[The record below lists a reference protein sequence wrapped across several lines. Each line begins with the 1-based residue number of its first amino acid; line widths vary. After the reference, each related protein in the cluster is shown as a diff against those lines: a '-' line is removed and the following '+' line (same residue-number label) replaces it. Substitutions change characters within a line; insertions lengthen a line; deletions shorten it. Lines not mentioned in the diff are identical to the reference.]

1 MNENPVSP
9 TDHPASA
16 ETPERIGKWIGD
28 IIAALIMISV
38 VVMMI
43 VQFA

>member
-1 MNENPVSP
+1 MTQADTE
-9 TDHPASA
+9 TG
-16 ETPERIGKWIGD
+16 TPERIGKWIGD

>member
-1 MNENPVSP
+1 MSE
-9 TDHPASA
+9 TTT
-16 ETPERIGKWIGD
+16 ETGTPERIGKLIGD
-28 IIAALIMISV
+28 VLAGLIMLSF